1 MMLKW
6 LLRSHD
12 IVRMVRNSMSQHHI
26 LISLGSNVD
35 REYYTQAGI
44 TALTERLTDIHLSS
58 TYESEAVGFSGAA
71 FYNLVMSA
79 YTDMSIAEVVRFFK
93 DIEHKNGRTRADIKF
108 APRTLDIDLLTY
120 DDVVCVEPVVLPRPE
135 IEYHA
140 FVLAPLAELL
150 PNKLHPSTQMSY
162 AQMWAEF
169 EQPEQ
174 KLWTIDITW
183 S

>member
-1 MMLKW
+1 
-6 LLRSHD
+6 
-12 IVRMVRNSMSQHHI
+12 MSQHHI

-35 REYYTQAGI
+35 REHYTQAGI
-44 TALTERLTDIHLSS
+44 TALAQYLTDVRLSS

-79 YTDMSIAEVVRFFK
+79 YTEMSITEVGRFFK
-93 DIEHKNGRTRADIKF
+93 DIEHQNGRTRTDIKY

-140 FVLAPLAELL
+140 FVLAPLAELV
-150 PNKLHPSTQMSY
+150 PDEVHPTTKLSY

-169 EQPEQ
+169 DKPEQ

-183 S
+183 SKS